1 MIFIQ
6 SFLVS
11 HNEVVAAYERATGA
25 KWEIV
30 RYEGKKY
37 LEEEKRKAAEGDSEA
52 VENLVWYVGTV
63 DGNWEERKDFAMKE
77 LGLGEE
83 DLDRVVRKTVENLG

>member
-1 MIFIQ
+1 MLFIQ

-11 HNEVVAAYERATGA
+11 HNEVVAAYEQATGA

-30 RYEGKKY
+30 RHDGKKY
-37 LEEEKRKAAEGDSEA
+37 LEEEKRKAAEGDLEA

-63 DGNWEERKDFAMKE
+63 DGNWEGRKDFAMKE
-77 LGLGEE
+77 LGLCEE
-83 DLDRVVRKTVENLG
+83 DLNRVVKKTVEKLG